1 MKEVISLESEMNF
14 DYDKA
19 VQIKEEKEGHGKC
32 HDCIWFEVPQGC
44 NVERDSP
51 ACLLNYKEKDF

>member
-1 MKEVISLESEMNF
+1 MNF
-14 DYDKA
+14 DYDEA
-19 VQIKEEKEGHGKC
+19 VRKKEEKEGYGKC
-32 HDCIWFEVPQGC
+32 PDCVWFEVAGGC